1 MRTLYHFQ
9 FSPFSRRVRLALAYK
24 GVTYELKEGRANP
37 VAGEEARLLWAL
49 RTMPVFVEEDG
60 RALGD
65 STAITR
71 YLDAAYPSRPLWPT
85 EPEAART
92 ALQVAALVDGA
103 LDLLINT
110 ATRYYALRDH
120 AEWTKVQDELV
131 GRAQAALDAL
141 GTLVSGIGPRPLTG
155 ESMDHW
161 CAADMWLF
169 TAVAWLDGLPARA
182 AKFPNAAQ
190 VVSLPWSLPTALLR
204 WCEAFRARDD
214 VRALD

>member
-9 FSPFSRRVRLALAYK
+9 SSPFSRRARLALAYK
-24 GVTYELKEGRANP
+24 GVACELKEGRSNP
-37 VAGEEARLLWAL
+37 ALAEEARALWAL

-60 RALGD
+60 RAMGD
-65 STAITR
+65 SMAITR
-71 YLDAAYPSRPLWPT
+71 YLDAAYSSRPLWPT
-85 EPEAART
+85 DGEAART
-92 ALQVAALVDGA
+92 SVEIAALVDGA
-103 LDLLINT
+103 LDLLVNT
-110 ATRYYALRDH
+110 GTRYYAAHEH
-120 AEWTKVQDELV
+120 AAWNEVQDELV

-141 GTLVSGIGPRPLTG
+141 GARVSAIGPRPLTG
-155 ESMDHW
+155 ESMNDW

-182 AKFPNAAQ
+182 ASSPNAAQ
-190 VVSLPWSLPTALLR
+190 IVSLPWSLPTALLR

>member
-9 FSPFSRRVRLALAYK
+9 FSPFSRRTRLALAYK
-24 GVTYELKEGRANP
+24 GIACELKEARSNP
-37 VAGEEARLLWAL
+37 AFAAEARELWAL
-49 RTMPVFVEEDG
+49 RTTPVFVEEDG
-60 RALGD
+60 RAIGD

-92 ALQVAALVDGA
+92 SLLVASLVDGA
-103 LDLLINT
+103 LDLLVNT

-120 AEWTKVQDELV
+120 AEWDKVQDELV

-141 GTLVSGIGPRPLTG
+141 GTFVSGIGPRPVTG
-155 ESMDHW
+155 ESMDDW
-161 CAADMWLF
+161 CAPDMWLF
-169 TAVAWLDGLPARA
+169 TAIAWLDGLPARA
-182 AKFPNAAQ
+182 ATFPNAAQ

-214 VRALD
+214 VLALG